1 MDAPKAKVKTFPMPG
16 IGGGRPK
23 SPPTPVTYRVP
34 TGVSDFD
41 AISGGLPPGTVLLLM
56 GEAGSGQNEFSL
68 TSASRLTFAID
79 EPVDGAAEFH
89 MGAHRDTLLYPTQV
103 TYVSFTRSREET
115 MAEIRHSF
123 PPYYPLLLSRHLSY
137 IDLSA
142 EYFADSIVPPEWS
155 RSKRSILE
163 GNNGQ
168 SEGILPSLARE
179 LEARAKNSLV
189 IIESLSDVL
198 ARSTVN
204 KEDVVTLVKGLRRRA
219 KDWRGLVYLL
229 LTKNV
234 AEHWIEEA
242 LKDSVDGV
250 LNFGWVQSPHKSAR
264 LRAMWIEKSMPLL
277 AHVPPERQGRFII
290 NVSGSSGL
298 VTTQYERID

>member
-1 MDAPKAKVKTFPMPG
+1 
-16 IGGGRPK
+16 
-23 SPPTPVTYRVP
+23 
-34 TGVSDFD
+34 
-41 AISGGLPPGTVLLLM
+41 M
-56 GEAGSGQNEFSL
+56 GEAGSGHNEFSL
-68 TSASRLTFAID
+68 TSASRITYAID
-79 EPVDGAAEFH
+79 EPVEGSSGFH
-89 MGAHRDTLLYPTQV
+89 MGAHHDIPLFPNQV

-115 MAEIRHSF
+115 MAEIRHTF
-123 PPYYPLLLSRHLSY
+123 PPYYPLLLSKHLNY
-137 IDLSA
+137 IDLSGA
-142 EYFADSIVPPEWS
+142 YFADSIVPPEWS
-155 RSKRSILE
+155 RSKRSILD
-163 GNNGQ
+163 GNN
-168 SEGILPSLARE
+168 STNESILSTMARE
-179 LEARAKNSLV
+179 LESRAKNSLV
-189 IIESLSDVL
+189 IIESLSDLL

-219 KDWRGLVYLL
+219 KDWRGLIYILL
-229 LTKNV
+229 ARNV

-250 LNFGWVQSPHKSAR
+250 LSFGWVQNPHKSAR